1 MTPSVVAR
9 GDTNLSDASG
19 RAPDTSLYFETMDH
33 MGLCVTCVAGLGFAG
48 RLTVLICLY
57 AGGMA
62 RLS

>member
-1 MTPSVVAR
+1 VTPSVVAR

-48 RLTVLICLY
+48 RL
-57 AGGMA
+57 
-62 RLS
+62 